1 MGYKVVVGISNK
13 HLHVSQADLEALFG
27 KGYELTVFKD
37 LGQPGQYACHEKVD
51 VAGPKGVLKG
61 VRILG
66 PVRSNTQIEL
76 SMTDA
81 RSIGIDAPIRESGDV
96 AGSPGARLIG
106 PAGEVDLKEGVIVAL
121 RHIHLTEE
129 QAKEAGVRDKEFVS
143 VKFEGPRAA
152 VFDNVLIRANVN
164 YSGEIH
170 LDTDEGNAAG
180 ISTGAMGEIIKE

>member
-37 LGQPGQYACHEKVD
+37 LGQPGQYACNEKVD
-51 VAGPKGVLKG
+51 IVGPKGTLKG
-61 VRILG
+61 IRILG
-66 PVRSNTQIEL
+66 PVRPNTQIEL

-96 AGSPGARLIG
+96 AGTPGAKLVG

-121 RHIHLTEE
+121 RHVHLTEE
-129 QAKEAGVRDKEFVS
+129 QAKEAGVKDKEFVS
-143 VKFEGPRAA
+143 LKFEGPRA
-152 VFDNVLIRANVN
+152 VIFDNVLIRANVN
-164 YSGEIH
+164 YEGEIH

-180 ISTGAMGEIIKE
+180 VSTGAIGEIIKK